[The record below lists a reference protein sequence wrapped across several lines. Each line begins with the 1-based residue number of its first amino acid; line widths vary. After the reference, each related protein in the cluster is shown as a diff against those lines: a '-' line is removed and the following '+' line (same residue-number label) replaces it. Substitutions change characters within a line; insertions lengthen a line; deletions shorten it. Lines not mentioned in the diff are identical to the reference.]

1 MGVVIIKE
9 LIFTVSTLVAGVV
22 VLKEHNLTVST
33 FGKGCG
39 GVEGTDF

>member
-1 MGVVIIKE
+1 MEDII
-9 LIFTVSTLVAGVV
+9 LLLVTFGS
-22 VLKEHNLTVST
+22 LERTDSLTVST